1 MAFLDETGL
10 STFKTKCDGY
20 YLRLDGKSS
29 TQTIKSTNQTQL
41 GVQTTNSS
49 ASVGTT
55 QTSKNIYGPSILMYD
70 KNGKQCGEITHSFR
84 TGSNAPSSMAFY
96 ASNKMSDG
104 TQLNGGFA
112 VYRQYNIQSDTDG
125 TTYWFSSKPNAR
137 MAIGIFSGTTAP
149 TTNTARGT
157 GDIYIQY

>member
-10 STFKTKCDGY
+10 STFKSQCDSHY
-20 YLRLDGKSS
+20 VRLNGGSS

-41 GVQTTNSS
+41 GVQTTNNS

-55 QTSKNIYGPSILMYD
+55 QTKNIYGPSILMYD
-70 KNGKQCGEITHSFR
+70 KNGTQCGEITHSFK
-84 TGSNAPSSMAFY
+84 TGNNAPSSMAFY

-104 TQLNGGFA
+104 TTLNGGFV
-112 VYRQYNIQSDTDG
+112 VYRQYNIQSDTNG
-125 TTYWFSSKPNAR
+125 TTYWFSSKPNIR
-137 MAIGIFSGTTAP
+137 TAIGIFSGTATP
-149 TTNTARGT
+149 GTNTSRAN

>member
-10 STFKTKCDGY
+10 KTFKNNCDSHY
-20 YLRLDGKSS
+20 VRLNGGSS

-41 GVQTTNSS
+41 GIQTTNSS

-55 QTSKNIYGPSILMYD
+55 QTKNIYGPSILMYD
-70 KNGKQCGEITHSFR
+70 KNGTQCGELTHSFR
-84 TGSNAPSSMAFY
+84 SGSTASSSMAFY

-104 TQLNGGFA
+104 TTLSGGFA
-112 VYRQYNIQSDTDG
+112 IYRAYNVKSDTDG
-125 TTYWFSSKPNAR
+125 TTYWFSSKPNVR
-137 MAIGIFSGTTAP
+137 MAIGIFSGTDVP
-149 TTNTARGT
+149 KTNTARGT